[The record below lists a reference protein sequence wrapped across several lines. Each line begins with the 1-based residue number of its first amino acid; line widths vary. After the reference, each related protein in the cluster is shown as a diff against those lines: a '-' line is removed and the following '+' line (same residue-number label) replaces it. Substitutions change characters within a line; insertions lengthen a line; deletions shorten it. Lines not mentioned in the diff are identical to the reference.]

1 MAIQRIVV
9 QAPAKINL
17 YLGVSLQRTLVGYHR
32 LSTLMGTVGLY
43 DQVTL
48 EPSDRLSL
56 ICRPSVRTSMEN
68 NTASMAA
75 LFFAEALDRP
85 ADVAITLDKTIPAQA
100 GLGGG
105 SADAAAV
112 LLGLCAAWGIDPF
125 DPLVHGVAASV
136 GADVPFFLT
145 GGLALMGGAGD
156 QLEETFSAVPFHAV
170 LVRPGGVGVSTPRAY
185 EAFDAHPEP
194 AAPLEPLVDAVAAAN
209 VDAMSAA
216 CAQQPGARC
225 LRAFACDP
233 SGGAVF
239 IGPARS
245 VKRPGHR
252 LGELRV
258 WALPRR
264 WRRRRRSHRGRPSW
278 LVVQGRVFHPLWLPH
293 RRGRLARP
301 AVGIEAFCFAVSS
314 GVRVGCSVW

>member
-17 YLGVSLQRTLVGYHR
+17 YLGVSLQRMLVGYHR

-170 LVRPGGVGVSTPRAY
+170 LVRPGGAGVSTPRAY

-209 VDAMSAA
+209 VDAMAAA
-216 CAQQPGARC
+216 CANNLEPAAFELLPATRQVAQFLSAQPGVLNA
-225 LRAFACDP
+225 LVTG
-233 SGGAVF
+233 SGSCVFGLCRDAGAADV
-239 IGPARS
+239 AATEAA
-245 VKRPGHR
+245 R
-252 LGELRV
+252 LGWWSR
-258 WALPRR
+258 
-264 WRRRRRSHRGRPSW
+264 
-278 LVVQGRVFHPLWLPH
+278 
-293 RRGRLARP
+293 
-301 AVGIEAFCFAVSS
+301 AVSS
-314 GVRVGCSVW
+314 TPYGCRIVEDGWRALP

>member
-1 MAIQRIVV
+1 MAVQRIVV

-17 YLGVSLQRTLVGYHR
+17 YLGVSCQRTLVGYHR

-56 ICRPSVRTSMEN
+56 ACRPSVRTSMEN

-112 LLGLCAAWGIDPF
+112 LLGLCAAWGIDPA
-125 DPLVHGVAASV
+125 DPLVHAVAASV

-145 GGLALMGGAGD
+145 GGLALMGGAGE

-170 LVRPGGVGVSTPRAY
+170 LVRPRGVGVSTPRAY

-209 VDAMSAA
+209 VDAMAAA
-216 CAQQPGARC
+216 CANNLEPAAFGLLPATRQVAQFLSAQPGVLNA
-225 LRAFACDP
+225 LVTG
-233 SGGAVF
+233 SGSCVFGLCRDAGAADV
-239 IGPARS
+239 AATEAA
-245 VKRPGHR
+245 R
-252 LGELRV
+252 LGWWSSAVTSTPYGCRIVEDGWR
-258 WALPRR
+258 ALP
-264 WRRRRRSHRGRPSW
+264 
-278 LVVQGRVFHPLWLPH
+278 
-293 RRGRLARP
+293 
-301 AVGIEAFCFAVSS
+301 
-314 GVRVGCSVW
+314 